1 MSIKLFLVMGIPW
14 SFEMISKFFK
24 NQWTILWVVLD
35 EINALQGVM
44 IFIIFVAKSKVIMNL
59 RKKLRGSTYHSESTK
74 MTTTSG
80 LSHSGSANKSYNDF

>member
-14 SFEMISKFFK
+14 SFEMISKFFQ
-24 NQWTILWVVLD
+24 NQWIILWVILD

-59 RKKLRGSTYHSESTK
+59 RKRLGGSMYHSESTK
-74 MTTTSG
+74 MTTTSVM
-80 LSHSGSANKSYNDF
+80 SHNGSVNKSFNDF